1 MAYHDLFSSGAVQI
15 SQFNQSGS
23 FAPGVTDLGTG
34 APIYAGNHAY
44 HAVCFI
50 GTAAGGAAAVG
61 SLVVYAATASTGDGT
76 TVLGSVALTRGTGA
90 QVFDLKADTLTN
102 SGTAYTHISAQLI
115 VATGSVDVRGAA
127 FVFSYHPRT
136 AGTTPAAAG
145 IRSLGTLYY

>member
-1 MAYHDLFSSGAVQI
+1 MAVHDLFSSGAVAVH
-15 SQFNQSGS
+15 QFNQSGS

-44 HAVCFI
+44 HAICFV

-61 SLVVYAATASTGDGT
+61 SLVVYGATAATGDGT
-76 TVLGSVALTRGTGA
+76 AVLGSVALSRGTGA
-90 QVFDLKADTLTN
+90 QVFDLKADTLMGL
-102 SGTAYTHISAQLI
+102 GTAYTHLSAQVI

-127 FVFSYHPRT
+127 FVLSYHPRS

-145 IRSLGTLYY
+145 IRSLGTLYS